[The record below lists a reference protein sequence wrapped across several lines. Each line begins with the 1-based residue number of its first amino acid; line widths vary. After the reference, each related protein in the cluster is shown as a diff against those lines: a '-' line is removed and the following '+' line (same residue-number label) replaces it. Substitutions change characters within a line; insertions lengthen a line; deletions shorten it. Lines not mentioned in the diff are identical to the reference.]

1 MFIRTCMH
9 KTNLLKKT
17 GVYNMNKVSIIG
29 AGNVGASTARLI
41 AQKELADVVLV
52 DIVEGLPQGKA
63 LDILESGP
71 IERFDSKIIG
81 TNSYQEIKNSKV
93 TVITAGL
100 PRKPGMSR
108 LDLLEKNHRIVK
120 SIIQN
125 IVDTAPE
132 TIIVMVTNPLDVMTY
147 VAFKESG
154 FKSSHVLGQ
163 AGVLDSSRF
172 RSFIAMELGVSVEDV
187 QSMVLGGHGDSMV
200 PLPRYTT
207 VSGIPVTELLSS
219 DVIERL
225 INRTR
230 KAGAEII
237 AHLKT
242 SSAYYSPAAA
252 IGQIVESILKDKK
265 RIVPASSYLNGE
277 YGLKNV
283 YVGVPVKLGS
293 QGVEEI
299 IELELT
305 EDELKALQRSAAI
318 YVEAIKTL
326 GY

>member
-1 MFIRTCMH
+1 
-9 KTNLLKKT
+9 
-17 GVYNMNKVSIIG
+17 MNKVSIIG

-71 IERFDSKIIG
+71 IEGFDSKIIG
-81 TNSYQEIKNSKV
+81 TNSYQEIQNSKI
-93 TVITAGL
+93 TVVTAGL

-125 IVDTAPE
+125 IVDTVPE

-219 DVIERL
+219 EVIERL

-230 KAGAEII
+230 KAGGEII

-252 IGQIVESILKDKK
+252 IVQLVESILKDKK
-265 RIVPASSYLNGE
+265 RIVPVSAYLNGE

-283 YVGVPVKLGS
+283 YVGVPVKLGT

-299 IELELT
+299 IELNLT

>member
-1 MFIRTCMH
+1 
-9 KTNLLKKT
+9 
-17 GVYNMNKVSIIG
+17 
-29 AGNVGASTARLI
+29 
-41 AQKELADVVLV
+41 
-52 DIVEGLPQGKA
+52 
-63 LDILESGP
+63 
-71 IERFDSKIIG
+71 
-81 TNSYQEIKNSKV
+81 
-93 TVITAGL
+93 
-100 PRKPGMSR
+100 MSR
-108 LDLLEKNHRIVK
+108 LDLLEKNHHIIK

-172 RSFIAMELGVSVEDV
+172 RSFISMELEVSVEDV

>member
-1 MFIRTCMH
+1 
-9 KTNLLKKT
+9 
-17 GVYNMNKVSIIG
+17 MNKVSIIG

-71 IERFDSKIIG
+71 IEGFDSKIIG

-207 VSGIPVTELLSS
+207 VSGIPVAELLSS

-230 KAGAEII
+230 KAGGEII

-252 IGQIVESILKDKK
+252 ITQIVESILKDKK
-265 RIVPASSYLNGE
+265 RIVPASSYLDGE

-283 YVGVPVKLGS
+283 YVGVPVKLGA

>member
-1 MFIRTCMH
+1 
-9 KTNLLKKT
+9 
-17 GVYNMNKVSIIG
+17 MNKVSIIG

-71 IERFDSKIIG
+71 IEGFDSKIIG

-100 PRKPGMSR
+100 ARKPGMSR
-108 LDLLEKNHRIVK
+108 LDLLEKNHSIVK

-230 KAGAEII
+230 KAGGEII

-252 IGQIVESILKDKK
+252 ITQIVESILKDKK

-283 YVGVPVKLGS
+283 YVGVPVKLGA

-305 EDELKALQRSAAI
+305 EDELKALPRPAAK
-318 YVEAIKTL
+318 YVKAIKTL

>member
-1 MFIRTCMH
+1 
-9 KTNLLKKT
+9 
-17 GVYNMNKVSIIG
+17 MNKVSVIG

-41 AQKELADVVLV
+41 VQKELADVVLV

-71 IERFDSKIIG
+71 IEGFDSKIIG
-81 TNSYQEIKNSKV
+81 TNSYQEIQNSKV

-120 SIIQN
+120 SVIQN

-207 VSGIPVTELLSS
+207 VSGIPIAELLSS

-230 KAGAEII
+230 KAGGEII

-252 IGQIVESILKDKK
+252 ITQIVESILKDKK

-283 YVGVPVKLGS
+283 YVGVPVKLGA

>member
-1 MFIRTCMH
+1 
-9 KTNLLKKT
+9 
-17 GVYNMNKVSIIG
+17 MNKVSIIG

-71 IERFDSKIIG
+71 IEGFDSKIIG

-125 IVDTAPE
+125 IVETAPE

>member
-1 MFIRTCMH
+1 MH

-71 IERFDSKIIG
+71 IEGFDSKIIG

>member
-1 MFIRTCMH
+1 
-9 KTNLLKKT
+9 
-17 GVYNMNKVSIIG
+17 MNKVSIIG

-63 LDILESGP
+63 LDILASGP
-71 IERFDSKIIG
+71 IEGFDSKIIG

-100 PRKPGMSR
+100 ARKPGMSR

>member
-1 MFIRTCMH
+1 
-9 KTNLLKKT
+9 
-17 GVYNMNKVSIIG
+17 MNKVSIIG

-71 IERFDSKIIG
+71 IEGFDSKIIG
-81 TNSYQEIKNSKV
+81 TNSYQEIQNSKV

-172 RSFIAMELGVSVEDV
+172 RSFIAMELGISVEDV

-230 KAGAEII
+230 KAGGEII
-237 AHLKT
+237 AYLKT

-252 IGQIVESILKDKK
+252 ITQIVESILKDKK

-283 YVGVPVKLGS
+283 YVGVPVKLGA

>member
-1 MFIRTCMH
+1 
-9 KTNLLKKT
+9 
-17 GVYNMNKVSIIG
+17 MNKVSVIG

-41 AQKELADVVLV
+41 VQKELADVVLV

-71 IERFDSKIIG
+71 IEGFDSKIIG
-81 TNSYQEIKNSKV
+81 TNSYQEIQNSKV

-120 SIIQN
+120 SVIQN

-207 VSGIPVTELLSS
+207 VSGIPIAELLSS

-230 KAGAEII
+230 KAGGEII

-252 IGQIVESILKDKK
+252 ITQIVESILKDKK

-283 YVGVPVKLGS
+283 YVGVPVKLGA

-305 EDELKALQRSAAI
+305 KDELKALQRSAAI

>member
-1 MFIRTCMH
+1 
-9 KTNLLKKT
+9 
-17 GVYNMNKVSIIG
+17 MNKVSIIG
-29 AGNVGASTARLI
+29 AGNVGASTARLL

-71 IERFDSKIIG
+71 IERFDSKIVG
-81 TNSYQEIKNSKV
+81 TNSYQEIQNSKI
-93 TVITAGL
+93 TVVTAGL

-108 LDLLEKNHRIVK
+108 LDLLEKNHSIIK
-120 SIIQN
+120 SITQN
-125 IVDTAPE
+125 IVDIAPE

-154 FKSSHVLGQ
+154 FMSSHVLGQ

-187 QSMVLGGHGDSMV
+187 QAMVLGGHGDSMV
-200 PLPRYTT
+200 PLPRYTA
-207 VSGIPVTELLSS
+207 VSGIPVAELLSKE
-219 DVIERL
+219 VIDRL
-225 INRTR
+225 IDRTR
-230 KAGAEII
+230 KAGGEII
-237 AHLKT
+237 SHLKT

-252 IGQIVESILKDKK
+252 IVQIVECILKDKK
-265 RIVPASSYLNGE
+265 RIIPASTYLNGE
-277 YGLKNV
+277 YGLKDV
-283 YVGVPVKLGS
+283 YVGVPVKLGV

-305 EDELKALQRSAAI
+305 EEELKALQRSAAI
-318 YVEAIKTL
+318 YMEAIKTL

>member
-1 MFIRTCMH
+1 
-9 KTNLLKKT
+9 
-17 GVYNMNKVSIIG
+17 MNKVSIIG

-71 IERFDSKIIG
+71 IEGFDSKIIG
-81 TNSYQEIKNSKV
+81 TNSYQKIKNSKV

-125 IVDTAPE
+125 IVETAPE

-318 YVEAIKTL
+318 YVEAIITL

>member
-1 MFIRTCMH
+1 
-9 KTNLLKKT
+9 
-17 GVYNMNKVSIIG
+17 MNKVSIIG

-71 IERFDSKIIG
+71 IEGFDSKIIG

-93 TVITAGL
+93 TVVTAGL

-108 LDLLEKNHRIVK
+108 LDLLEKNHHIVK

-125 IVDTAPE
+125 IVKTVPE

-207 VSGIPVTELLSS
+207 VSGIPIKELLSS
-219 DVIERL
+219 EVIERL
-225 INRTR
+225 VNRTR
-230 KAGAEII
+230 KAGGEII

-252 IGQIVESILKDKK
+252 IVQLVESILKDKK
-265 RIVPASSYLNGE
+265 RIVPASAYLNGE

-283 YVGVPVKLGS
+283 YVGVPVKLGAK
-293 QGVEEI
+293 GIEEI

-305 EDELKALQRSAAI
+305 GDELKALQRSAAI
-318 YVEAIKTL
+318 YMEAIQTL
-326 GY
+326 GYK

>member
-1 MFIRTCMH
+1 
-9 KTNLLKKT
+9 
-17 GVYNMNKVSIIG
+17 MNKVSIIG

-71 IERFDSKIIG
+71 IEGFDSKIIG
-81 TNSYQEIKNSKV
+81 TNSYQEIQNSKV
-93 TVITAGL
+93 TVVTAGL

-125 IVDTAPE
+125 IVETVPE

-154 FKSSHVLGQ
+154 FKASHVLGQ

-207 VSGIPVTELLSS
+207 VSGIPLKELLSGE
-219 DVIERL
+219 VIDRL

-230 KAGAEII
+230 KAGSEII
-237 AHLKT
+237 SHLKT

-252 IGQIVESILKDKK
+252 IVQIVESILKDKK
-265 RIVPASSYLNGE
+265 RIVPASAYLNGE

-283 YVGVPVKLGS
+283 YVGVPVKLGAK
-293 QGVEEI
+293 GIEEI

-305 EDELKALQRSAAI
+305 GDELKALQRSAAI
-318 YVEAIKTL
+318 YMEAIKTL
-326 GY
+326 GYK

>member
-1 MFIRTCMH
+1 
-9 KTNLLKKT
+9 
-17 GVYNMNKVSIIG
+17 MNKVSIIG

-71 IERFDSKIIG
+71 LEGFDSKIIG

-108 LDLLEKNHRIVK
+108 LDLLEKNHSIVK

-172 RSFIAMELGVSVEDV
+172 RSFIAMELGVSVKDV

-265 RIVPASSYLNGE
+265 RIVPASSYLSGE

>member
-1 MFIRTCMH
+1 
-9 KTNLLKKT
+9 
-17 GVYNMNKVSIIG
+17 MNKVSIIG

>member
-1 MFIRTCMH
+1 
-9 KTNLLKKT
+9 
-17 GVYNMNKVSIIG
+17 MNKVSIIG

-41 AQKELADVVLV
+41 AQKELADVVLL

-71 IERFDSKIIG
+71 IEGSDSKIIG
-81 TNSYQEIKNSKV
+81 TNSYQEIKNSKITIV
-93 TVITAGL
+93 TAGL

-125 IVDTAPE
+125 IVDIAAE

-172 RSFIAMELGVSVEDV
+172 RSFLAMELGVSVEDV
-187 QSMVLGGHGDSMV
+187 QAMVLGGHGDSMV

-207 VSGIPVTELLSS
+207 VSGIPVTELLPSE
-219 DVIERL
+219 VIERL
-225 INRTR
+225 IDRTR
-230 KAGAEII
+230 KAGGEIL
-237 AHLKT
+237 AHVKT
-242 SSAYYSPAAA
+242 SSAYYSPASA
-252 IGQIVESILKDKK
+252 IVQLVESILKDKK
-265 RIVPASSYLNGE
+265 RIVPVSAYLNGE
-277 YGLKNV
+277 YGLKNI
-283 YVGVPVKLGS
+283 YVGVPVKLGI

-299 IELELT
+299 IELELN
-305 EDELKALQRSAAI
+305 EKELGALQRSAAI

-326 GY
+326 GYY

>member
-1 MFIRTCMH
+1 
-9 KTNLLKKT
+9 
-17 GVYNMNKVSIIG
+17 MNKVSVIG

-41 AQKELADVVLV
+41 VQKELADVVLV

-71 IERFDSKIIG
+71 IEGFDSKIIG
-81 TNSYQEIKNSKV
+81 TNSYQEIQNSKV

-120 SIIQN
+120 SVIQN

-147 VAFKESG
+147 VAFKESR

-207 VSGIPVTELLSS
+207 VSGIPIAELLSS

-230 KAGAEII
+230 KAGGEII

-252 IGQIVESILKDKK
+252 ITQIVESILKDKK

-283 YVGVPVKLGS
+283 YVGVPVKLGA

-305 EDELKALQRSAAI
+305 KDELKALQRSAAI

>member
-1 MFIRTCMH
+1 
-9 KTNLLKKT
+9 
-17 GVYNMNKVSIIG
+17 MNKVSIIG

-71 IERFDSKIIG
+71 IEGFDSKIIG
-81 TNSYQEIKNSKV
+81 TNSYQEIQNSKV
-93 TVITAGL
+93 TVVTAGL

-125 IVDTAPE
+125 IVDMVPE

-219 DVIERL
+219 EVIERL
-225 INRTR
+225 IDRTR
-230 KAGAEII
+230 KAGGEII

-252 IGQIVESILKDKK
+252 IVQLVESILKDKK
-265 RIVPASSYLNGE
+265 RIVPVSAYLNGE

-283 YVGVPVKLGS
+283 YVGVPVKLGA
-293 QGVEEI
+293 QAVEEI

-326 GY
+326 GYY

>member
-1 MFIRTCMH
+1 
-9 KTNLLKKT
+9 
-17 GVYNMNKVSIIG
+17 MNKVSIIG

-71 IERFDSKIIG
+71 IEGFDSKIIG

-172 RSFIAMELGVSVEDV
+172 RSFIAMELEVSVEDV

-207 VSGIPVTELLSS
+207 VSGIPVAELLSS

-230 KAGAEII
+230 KAGGEII

-252 IGQIVESILKDKK
+252 ITQIVESILKDKK
-265 RIVPASSYLNGE
+265 RIVPASSYLDGE

-283 YVGVPVKLGS
+283 YVGVPVKLGA